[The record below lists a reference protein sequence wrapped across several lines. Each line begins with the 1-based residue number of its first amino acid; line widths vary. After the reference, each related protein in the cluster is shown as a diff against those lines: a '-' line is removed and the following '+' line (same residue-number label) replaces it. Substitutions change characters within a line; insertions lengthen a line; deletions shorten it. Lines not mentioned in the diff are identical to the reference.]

1 MVNILVGCT
10 GSVATIK
17 LPILVHSLFE
27 ELSKKYSNVKIR
39 VVVTEHAKHF
49 FNPTDLGEVDWFSD
63 SDEWNTWQNRGDD
76 VLHVE
81 LGKWADIF
89 LLAPLDANS
98 LGKIA
103 SGVCDNMLLCT
114 VRAWDV
120 GKPLVFCPAMNTK
133 MYQHPITSVQ
143 LETLKLWGYVEV
155 PVVEKTLI
163 CGDVGLGAMAE
174 VSTIVQVVVENLN
187 S

>member
-1 MVNILVGCT
+1 M
-10 GSVATIK
+10 
-17 LPILVHSLFE
+17 
-27 ELSKKYSNVKIR
+27 
-39 VVVTEHAKHF
+39 TEHAKHF

-63 SDEWNTWQNRGDD
+63 SDEWNAWQNRGDD

-103 SGVCDNMLLCT
+103 SVSSPTKPPFQTTNQIIIQGVCDNMLLCT

-133 MYQHPITSVQ
+133 MYQHPITSGQ

-187 S
+187 L